1 MLEFQKEVMDKLEE
15 AIRLGF
21 QIAKDYSD
29 IGYTYEDGFEVCTCF
44 DEVECRYY
52 IEFLDAERALEKKI
66 TEMRNAALGQGIEA
80 A

>member
-29 IGYTYEDGFEVCTCF
+29 IGYTYEDGFD
-44 DEVECRYY
+44 DEVECRSLFY

-66 TEMRNAALGQGIEA
+66 TEMRNAALGQEA

>member
-1 MLEFQKEVMDKLEE
+1 MLTDFNKEIVDKVEE

-29 IGYTYEDGFEVCTCF
+29 IDYVYDNYYDDDGRLER
-44 DEVECRYY
+44 RYY

-66 TEMRNAALGQGIEA
+66 TEMKIAALGQEA

>member
-29 IGYTYEDGFEVCTCF
+29 IGYTYEDGF
-44 DEVECRYY
+44 DGEVERRFY

-66 TEMRNAALGQGIEA
+66 TEMRNAALGQEA

>member
-1 MLEFQKEVMDKLEE
+1 MLTDFNKEIVDKVEE

-29 IGYTYEDGFEVCTCF
+29 IDYVYDNYDDDGTLER
-44 DEVECRYY
+44 RYY
-52 IEFLDAERALEKKI
+52 IEFLDAERALDKKI
-66 TEMRNAALGQGIEA
+66 TEMRKAALGQEA

>member
-1 MLEFQKEVMDKLEE
+1 MLTDFNKEIVDKVEE

-29 IGYTYEDGFEVCTCF
+29 IDYVYDNYDDDGKLER
-44 DEVECRYY
+44 RYY
-52 IEFLDAERALEKKI
+52 IEFLDAERALDKKI
-66 TEMRNAALGQGIEA
+66 TEMRKAALGQEA